1 MLLFFFYVRLFTFVR
16 VIISFVIRVI
26 INSGRFEMAAHNPE
40 NHPKKSSPVAK
51 ADNIAP
57 VTAA

>member
-1 MLLFFFYVRLFTFVR
+1 MLLFFIYVRLLTFV
-16 VIISFVIRVI
+16 RVI
-26 INSGRFEMAAHNPE
+26 INSGRFEMAAHKLE

-51 ADNIAP
+51 TNNIAP